1 MAIPIANL
9 QKQIQ
14 IPQVAKGQALD
25 LSKNV
30 EVALSPAL
38 NTLENMEKF
47 ANVWGKAA
55 YAKERADD
63 QFNAEQ
69 ATLKYM
75 QKADELNKQLAKK
88 QGTEALKFKDKY
100 YSELTKA
107 QEVFLG
113 EISSLKNADIRENAR
128 DGINK
133 FNLSNSANQ
142 DMYFYKQEE
151 FVKDGSSDAIAETA
165 SMAALSAV
173 SPMLNA
179 EQNVKVFN
187 DALQKGADSKANRL
201 IEKGYPPEL
210 INIKIQEYK
219 KGVADKVADRLAA
232 DARKFGFLT
241 GYKSSLDFLNS
252 LGKEIATDDKIELL
266 KKYEKLQL
274 DYEFK
279 KDPSKFTTD
288 DNKFNEAFAA
298 TIAPNL
304 RPDERWQTITIA
316 KTGKENGLSDRGTA
330 VATAEANKLTDKFFK
345 SLSALGIVPQEE
357 LKEISK
363 DLLAVGGKDAKKAL
377 EKRLLEKFKNKGTLA
392 ATIRLFNDFK
402 NFATAQYAINTE
414 SGEITNIKGMS
425 QAQIEDLKKNGRTEI
440 VNDIFAFSTDLKN
453 GVIDIQKIMEPVID
467 QLVTVYEG
475 KSGMKVGFWE
485 GRKLNVEEQ
494 STMALMTTLYEL
506 GGKDFEKIPV
516 SVLLD
521 AQSDFLNHFDI
532 YMQEEVEETEN
543 GVKTKKIKTIVNLEQ
558 DATTLF
564 EDTKKRK
571 FVGAT
576 EEMTYADRLRQLM
589 AFSLNE
595 NIPNDLRP
603 KQAVNFKNWGPQEFN
618 QKSHAGVIMQ
628 NFRTAYYGSEYDP
641 FFHY

>member
-1 MAIPIANL
+1 MAIPIADL

-14 IPQVAKGQALD
+14 TTQVEKGQALD
-25 LSKNV
+25 LSGNV
-30 EVALSPAL
+30 KAAFSPAL
-38 NTLENMEKF
+38 NTLDNMEKF
-47 ANVWGKAA
+47 SNVWAKAA
-55 YAKERADD
+55 YVQERSED
-63 QFNAEQ
+63 QFKAEQ
-69 ATLKYM
+69 ASLKYM
-75 QKADELNKQLAKK
+75 EKANELNKQLSTK
-88 QGTEALKFKDKY
+88 QGADALKFKDKY

-151 FVKDGSSDAIAETA
+151 FVKDGSSDAISEISANE
-165 SMAALSAV
+165 ALSSV
-173 SPMLNA
+173 SPMFNA
-179 EQNVKVFN
+179 EENVKFFN
-187 DALQKGADSKANRL
+187 AALQKGADSKANRL

-210 INIKIQEYK
+210 INLKIQEYK

-288 DNKFNEAFAA
+288 DNEFNEAFAA

-316 KTGKENGLSDRGTA
+316 KKGKENGLSDRGTT
-330 VATAEANKLTDKFFK
+330 VATSIANKLTDKFFK
-345 SLSALGIVPQEE
+345 QLSALGIVPQEE
-357 LKEISK
+357 LRQMSK
-363 DLLAVGGKDAKKAL
+363 DLLSVGGKDAKKAL
-377 EKRLLEKFKNKGTLA
+377 EKKLVDNFKNKGTLA

-402 NFATAQYAINTE
+402 NLATAQYAINTE
-414 SGEITNIKGMS
+414 TGEDINIKGMS
-425 QAQIEDLKKNGRTEI
+425 QAQIDNLKQNGFTEI
-440 VNDIFAFSTDLKN
+440 VNDIFAYSTDLKN
-453 GVIDIQKIMEPVID
+453 GAIDIQQIMEPVID

-506 GGKDFEKIPV
+506 GGKDFEKVPV

-521 AQSDFLNHFDI
+521 AQSDFLNYFDI

-543 GVKTKKIKTIVNLEQ
+543 GVKTKKVKTIINLEQ
-558 DATTLF
+558 DATDLF
-564 EDTKKRK
+564 NDKKKRK

-589 AFSLNE
+589 AFSLNK

-603 KQAVNFKNWGPQEFN
+603 KQAVGFEGWGPDDFN
-618 QKSHAGVIMQ
+618 QKSQFNVFLQ
-628 NFRTAYYGSEYDP
+628 NLGTAYNGNEQAP
-641 FFHY
+641 FFYY

>member
-1 MAIPIANL
+1 MAIPIADL

-14 IPQVAKGQALD
+14 TPQVAKGQALD
-25 LSKNV
+25 LSQNI
-30 EVALSPAL
+30 EASFSPAL
-38 NTLENMEKF
+38 KTLENMEKF

-69 ATLKYM
+69 ASLKYM
-75 QKADELNKQLAKK
+75 QKANELNSQLSQK
-88 QGTEALKFKDKY
+88 QGAEALKFKDKY

-179 EQNVKVFN
+179 EQNVKAFN

-279 KDPSKFTTD
+279 KDPSRFTTD

-357 LKEISK
+357 LQQMSR
-363 DLLAVGGKDAKKAL
+363 DLLAVGGKDAKEAFR
-377 EKRLLEKFKNKGTLA
+377 KRLLEKFKNKGTLA

-414 SGEITNIKGMS
+414 SGEITNTKGMS
-425 QAQIEDLKKNGRTEI
+425 QAQIEDLKQNGRTEI
-440 VNDIFAFSTDLKN
+440 VNDIFAYSTDLKN
-453 GVIDIQKIMEPVID
+453 GAIDIQKIIEPVIE

-494 STMALMTTLYEL
+494 STMALLSSMYEL
-506 GGKDFEKIPV
+506 GGNDFDKV
-516 SVLLD
+516 SSSVILD
-521 AQSDFLNHFDI
+521 AQGYFLDHFDS
-532 YMQEEVEETEN
+532 YMQEEVEEEEN

-576 EEMTYADRLRQLM
+576 KEMTYAERLRELM
-589 AFSLNE
+589 ALSLNE
-595 NIPNDLRP
+595 NIPDDLRP
-603 KQAVNFKNWGPQEFN
+603 KQAVSFQNWGPEDFN
-618 QKSHAGVIMQ
+618 QKSRMHQAAEALGRSYYPGV
-628 NFRTAYYGSEYDP
+628 RAKP
-641 FFHY
+641 FY